1 MRSNDDGYGWAGL
14 PYLAYRTPRTLE
26 PDGRVD
32 GAIWRA
38 APPTQRFVDI
48 GSGDPALYDTVAK
61 VLWDDEF
68 LYVGFEAQE
77 PLVSATMTERDSLLF
92 FENDLEV
99 FIDGVDAYYELEL
112 NALGTV
118 YEVLFVWRDAHRPGS
133 RWDDPRFDV
142 HSPRA
147 HSFGGDHERTSTSFW
162 AGNHPRGTRWAFL
175 DYDLEGLEVAV
186 HVDGRINDPSHIDRG
201 WSAEVRIP
209 WSCLADLAHGRALP
223 PQPGDEWSIFLGRF
237 EHIATRTPGRT
248 VGLGWAASPHGVND
262 THVPASWTRVTFD
275 GRTLEA

>member
-1 MRSNDDGYGWAGL
+1 
-14 PYLAYRTPRTLE
+14 
-26 PDGRVD
+26 
-32 GAIWRA
+32 
-38 APPTQRFVDI
+38 
-48 GSGDPALYDTVAK
+48 

-68 LYVGFEAQE
+68 LYIGFEAQE

-99 FIDGVDAYYELEL
+99 FIDGIDAYYELEL

-147 HSFGGDHERTSTSFW
+147 HSFGGDHERSSASFW

-175 DYDLEGLEVAV
+175 DYDLEGLDVVV

-209 WSCLADLAHGRALP
+209 WSSLADLAHGRALP
-223 PQPGDEWSIFLGRF
+223 PRPGDQWSIFLGRF

-248 VGLGWAASPHGVND
+248 VGLGWAASPHGVDD